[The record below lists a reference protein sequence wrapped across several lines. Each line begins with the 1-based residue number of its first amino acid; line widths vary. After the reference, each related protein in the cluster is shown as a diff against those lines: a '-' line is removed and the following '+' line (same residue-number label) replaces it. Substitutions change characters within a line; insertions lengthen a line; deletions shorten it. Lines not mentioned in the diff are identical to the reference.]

1 MVQIVKK
8 DPEQWENDLDDDGLK
23 EYKAQLPEWL
33 YLLKP
38 FSKEGTKLP
47 IGSLQVKIVKGLN
60 FPAMDMFGTS
70 DPFCEIYLTQPD
82 GEKKK
87 QKTKKDMRTLN
98 PQWDASFNFRVTTT
112 LCNLRVDVF
121 DYDATS
127 DNDFIGYVEIPLSD
141 LSHQTRVEKE
151 YHLHLSDD
159 AKLINAKVKRDK
171 SKKNKQLQSDTGV
184 VFSKK
189 ARIKLELT
197 YRFSKVGEFASHFV
211 YVPPEPKPEPKFDMD
226 VFYNGAM
233 DLMELLGPVFALL
246 GEVNVVLTW
255 SDPFKSICVL
265 IPFVLS
271 CLYPWMAPVVI
282 QLWLIRYMF
291 WQFVLVQW
299 KTQEDEPKV
308 KLDNDDPESKE
319 ELYDSDDEAT
329 EARKEAKRIEEK
341 RKKERESHMD
351 GLLVGMANSTM
362 AGAGMKETLQW
373 LQNLIVWI
381 NGMIKYVFGL
391 FQWKNFAISRMIF
404 IALCCSFLYSCF
416 FPFSYIA
423 LVAGI
428 YVICMNTVPFQMFYW
443 VMMGL
448 IFYLTRSKS
457 KD

>member
-291 WQFVLVQW
+291 WQFVILTMKQL
-299 KTQEDEPKV
+299 KQEK
-308 KLDNDDPESKE
+308 KQNALKKN
-319 ELYDSDDEAT
+319 
-329 EARKEAKRIEEK
+329 AKRNEK
-341 RKKERESHMD
+341 VIWMD
-351 GLLVGMANSTM
+351 CLLEWRTQRWRVLG
-362 AGAGMKETLQW
+362 
-373 LQNLIVWI
+373 
-381 NGMIKYVFGL
+381 
-391 FQWKNFAISRMIF
+391 
-404 IALCCSFLYSCF
+404 
-416 FPFSYIA
+416 
-423 LVAGI
+423 
-428 YVICMNTVPFQMFYW
+428 
-443 VMMGL
+443 
-448 IFYLTRSKS
+448 
-457 KD
+457 